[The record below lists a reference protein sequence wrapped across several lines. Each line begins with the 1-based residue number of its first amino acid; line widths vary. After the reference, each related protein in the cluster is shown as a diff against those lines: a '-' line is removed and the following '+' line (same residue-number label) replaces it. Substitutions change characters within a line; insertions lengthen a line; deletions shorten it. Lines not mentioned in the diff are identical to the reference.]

1 MKFLTFVVIL
11 VLVSFGLK
19 YSLLI
24 IRRIGENNSFGKKI
38 HNLEPMFTL
47 IVWVIVAFWGVY
59 FLFFEKPYYNFIV
72 FSLIALVFVSVSW
85 FFVRDFMAGVAFK
98 MQNKYAS
105 GDIIQFGNISGK
117 INELLITHVS
127 IYTREGKLV
136 KVPYSRLSSEII
148 SQKSVSGSFD
158 LNQYEL
164 KIPKKYDLVE
174 TQEIIKKMLFN
185 SPWRI
190 STKAPAVE
198 FKSETSEE
206 YQFEIQV
213 ETRNEQHFNQ
223 VIAHVKKHFELE
235 S

>member
-1 MKFLTFVVIL
+1 MKFLTFAVIL

-19 YSLLI
+19 YTLLI
-24 IRRIGENNSFGKKI
+24 IKRISENSSLGKRI
-38 HNLEPMFTL
+38 HGFEPLLTFF
-47 IVWVIVAFWGVY
+47 VWVIVAFWGSY
-59 FLFFEKPYYNFIV
+59 FLFNEKPYYNFIV
-72 FSLIALVFVSVSW
+72 FALISLVFVSVSW

-98 MQNKYAS
+98 VQNKYAP

-117 INELLITHVS
+117 INELLLTHVS
-127 IYTREGKLV
+127 IYTREGKSI
-136 KVPYSRLSSEII
+136 KIPYSKLSSEII

-164 KIPKKYDLVE
+164 KIPKKYDITE
-174 TQEIIKKMLFN
+174 TQDIIKNLLFN

-190 STKAPAVE
+190 STKSPSVQL
-198 FKSETSEE
+198 KSETSEW

-223 VIAHVKKHFELE
+223 VVAHIKKRFEPE
-235 S
+235 Q